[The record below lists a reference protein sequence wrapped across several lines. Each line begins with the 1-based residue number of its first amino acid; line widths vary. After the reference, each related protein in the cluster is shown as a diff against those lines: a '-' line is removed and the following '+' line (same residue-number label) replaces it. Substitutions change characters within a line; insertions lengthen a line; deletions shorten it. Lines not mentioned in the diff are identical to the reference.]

1 MSDLRGLSPGSKTA
15 AVVILVVLLQVIV
28 VAVLGLGAIER
39 DREEGARRAREQAES
54 AALEEARRVTGQAR
68 DGLLG
73 ALQEAA
79 RIARN
84 PGGLRNLPREGWYG
98 AFRDLYRV
106 DAEGRVRSA
115 GGTLLHVP
123 SDVAVAEEQLTDRV
137 ARDRAEQAIA
147 ALPRADPAAAETR
160 RRFVRAYPFHT
171 DGAGYATSVGLSL
184 QLAEDAAASPS
195 ASPDAVAQAVLLAWE
210 TATVNVGRP
219 AAAQPEFP
227 YVRGVLTRIAA
238 EPGRAALVEAL
249 VDLDRARAS
258 LDEVRNLALPAAQDV
273 ASHGG
278 AARVFSLPR
287 GGEVVALAPLPA
299 AGPGVPAEALLA
311 RLDRRAIALLLETPA
326 VTSAT
331 SPVRVV
337 ERAAP
342 VSGPV
347 PSIRASIERPDFD
360 PGLDVV
366 VQVAPGPAQGETAG
380 PREGFYW
387 TILGLAA
394 LGVTTAGVILVRI
407 LGREV
412 HLARLKADFVSNL
425 SHELKTPLTSISMFT
440 EMLADDRLSPG
451 DRKEAVDVIG
461 QETDRLG
468 RIVGRMIDVARR
480 EAGAA
485 RCVLSA
491 GDLNVPVRAACE
503 RFRRLERDPGL
514 DLVCDLSPDL
524 PPVLLDAD
532 AIDDAVTNLLA
543 NAWKYRRGDRARVRV
558 ATRAVRRRV
567 ELTVSDDGIG
577 IPRRDR
583 RRVFDMFVRA
593 ENYLS
598 RTVPGTGLGLSLVR
612 TIVRTHRGR
621 VRIEESAEGGTRFRI
636 RLPAAKGRATPT
648 PSPEPAPRARAARAS
663 TVAAARSEEEEAP
676 WPNAS

>member
-1 MSDLRGLSPGSKTA
+1 
-15 AVVILVVLLQVIV
+15 
-28 VAVLGLGAIER
+28 
-39 DREEGARRAREQAES
+39 
-54 AALEEARRVTGQAR
+54 
-68 DGLLG
+68 
-73 ALQEAA
+73 
-79 RIARN
+79 
-84 PGGLRNLPREGWYG
+84 
-98 AFRDLYRV
+98 
-106 DAEGRVRSA
+106 
-115 GGTLLHVP
+115 
-123 SDVAVAEEQLTDRV
+123 
-137 ARDRAEQAIA
+137 
-147 ALPRADPAAAETR
+147 
-160 RRFVRAYPFHT
+160 
-171 DGAGYATSVGLSL
+171 
-184 QLAEDAAASPS
+184 
-195 ASPDAVAQAVLLAWE
+195 
-210 TATVNVGRP
+210 
-219 AAAQPEFP
+219 
-227 YVRGVLTRIAA
+227 
-238 EPGRAALVEAL
+238 
-249 VDLDRARAS
+249 
-258 LDEVRNLALPAAQDV
+258 
-273 ASHGG
+273 
-278 AARVFSLPR
+278 
-287 GGEVVALAPLPA
+287 VALAPLPA
-299 AGPGVPAEALLA
+299 AEPGVPAEALLA

-326 VTSAT
+326 VTLAT

-337 ERAAP
+337 DRAAP
-342 VSGPV
+342 ASGPV
-347 PSIRASIERPDFD
+347 PSIRMSIERPDFD

-366 VQVAPGPAQGETAG
+366 VQVGPGRAQGQASG

-407 LGREV
+407 LRKEV

-440 EMLADDRLSPG
+440 EMLADDRLTPG
-451 DRKEAVDVIG
+451 DRKEAVEVIG

-480 EAGAA
+480 EAGAE
-485 RCVLSA
+485 RCVLAA
-491 GDLNVPVRAACE
+491 GDLNAPVRAACE

-514 DLVCDLSPDL
+514 DLAWDLAAGL

-558 ATRAVRRRV
+558 ATRAARRRV

-636 RLPAAKGRATPT
+636 RLPAARGRA
-648 PSPEPAPRARAARAS
+648 PSAPSAEPAPRARAVRAS

-676 WPNAS
+676 WPNGS